1 MAMPGGEMSSR
12 PLHFIWM
19 VDCSGSMYGEKIQM
33 LNTAIKETIPD
44 MRNVASENATA
55 KVLVRV
61 LKFSNGAQWQSA
73 TPIEVDKFNWTDIEA
88 EGLTDMGKALTMV
101 AEQLKTPPMP
111 ERALP
116 PVLVLISDG
125 QPTDDFNKGLELLMK
140 EPWGKKAV
148 RIAIA
153 IGNDADKTVLS
164 KFVNNVEIPVLEV
177 HNPQDLVKYIR
188 WASTVPLKAASQPAS
203 QTKDSQSTGN
213 IPVPQPP
220 TADIDADDVW

>member
-125 QPTDDFNKGLELLMK
+125 QPTDDFNKGLDLLMK
-140 EPWGKKAV
+140 EPWGKKS
-148 RIAIA
+148 
-153 IGNDADKTVLS
+153 S
-164 KFVNNVEIPVLEV
+164 KNSNCYR
-177 HNPQDLVKYIR
+177 K
-188 WASTVPLKAASQPAS
+188 
-203 QTKDSQSTGN
+203 
-213 IPVPQPP
+213 
-220 TADIDADDVW
+220 